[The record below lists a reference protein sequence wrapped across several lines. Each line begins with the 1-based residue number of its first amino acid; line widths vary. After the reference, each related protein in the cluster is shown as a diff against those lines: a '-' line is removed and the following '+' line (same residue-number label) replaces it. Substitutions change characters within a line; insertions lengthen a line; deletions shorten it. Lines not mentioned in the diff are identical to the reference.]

1 MAIGLYET
9 YIFRFGM
16 IASVVTTSLMVFLLT
31 EAESLWAYAGLAT
44 TLAYTVATFT
54 SLKRFK
60 PDMNTINFNMIGKY

>member
-16 IASVVTTSLMVFLLT
+16 IAAVVTTSLMVSVLT

-44 TLAYTVATFT
+44 TLAYTVATFINY
-54 SLKRFK
+54 KRFK
-60 PDMNTINFNMIGKY
+60 PDMNTINFNVTGKY